1 MIGVTKFPH
10 FQQVRLKLT
19 ETIEFFKIERGNN
32 GFFLLV
38 EVGFNRWLLD
48 KMDLA
53 RSVLPAI
60 MLTLTDMYGVLLPLC
75 FQKSS
80 FI

>member
-38 EVGFNRWLLD
+38 EVDFNRWLLD